1 MNEETQL
8 AKQILPV
15 SPIVVQGHYLE
26 QVQALITESGN
37 CSSIE
42 NEDQHQA
49 AGLFL
54 KQVTKLE
61 GRIESERKDIKAPY
75 FNACKQIDLQ
85 GKILTTPLATEK
97 KRLAEL
103 IGAFE
108 KARAERA
115 ASVVPDENGIIVRE
129 GTGGTQ
135 HTITTIKNVGVVVNT
150 PPLEYLV
157 PDQKKIDADVKSGV
171 LTPKTAPWLKFDTK
185 YEVKSR

>member
-1 MNEETQL
+1 MSEEAQL
-8 AKQILPV
+8 AKPISPA
-15 SPIVVQGHYLE
+15 SPIVAQGHYLD
-26 QVQALITESGN
+26 QVQALMTESGN

-54 KQVTKLE
+54 KRVTKLE
-61 GRIESERKDIKAPY
+61 GAIEDERKEFKAPY
-75 FNACKQIDLQ
+75 FNACKQIDSQ
-85 GKILTTPLATEK
+85 GKILTVPLVTEK
-97 KRLAEL
+97 KRLAAL

-108 KARAERA
+108 KARDERA
-115 ASVVPDENGIIVRE
+115 ASAVPDENGIVVRE
-129 GTGGTQ
+129 GSNGTQ
-135 HTITTIKNVGVVVNT
+135 HTVTTIKNVGAVVST

-171 LTPKTAPWLKFDTK
+171 LTPETAPWLKFDTK